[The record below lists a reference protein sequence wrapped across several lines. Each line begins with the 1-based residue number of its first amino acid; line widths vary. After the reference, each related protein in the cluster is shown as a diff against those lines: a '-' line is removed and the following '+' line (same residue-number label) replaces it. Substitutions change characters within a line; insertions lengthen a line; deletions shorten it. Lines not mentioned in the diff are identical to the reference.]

1 MTTYKPLLSEKEI
14 EERRIWQIEV
24 YQKLK
29 AIKEKQIVNVL
40 GKEIIVL
47 PGLFAPVFED
57 SKFLAQAVKDETKD
71 GDKVLD
77 LGTGTGIQGIFT
89 AEKASEVISVDINP
103 VALECAKLN
112 VQHHHLENTITIF
125 ESDLFSNIEEK
136 FDLIIFNPPFRWFKP
151 RDILERGELDE
162 NYSTLNKFFS
172 EVKNYL
178 KENGRILL
186 VFSSSGDLKY
196 LEQLISNSI
205 FSSKVVKQET
215 FDKWTY
221 VVYRLSLD

>member
-14 EERRIWQIEV
+14 EERKIWQTKV

-29 AIKEKQIVNVL
+29 SIREKQLVNVL

-57 SKFLAQAVKDETKD
+57 SKFLAQAVRDETKE
-71 GDKVLD
+71 GDVVLD
-77 LGTGTGIQGIFT
+77 LGTGTGIQGIFA
-89 AEKASEVISVDINP
+89 AEKASKVISVDINS

-112 VQHHHLENTITIF
+112 VHHHHLENKITIF
-125 ESDLFSNIEEK
+125 ESDLFSNIDEK

-162 NYSTLNKFFS
+162 NYSTLNKFFNVA
-172 EVKNYL
+172 ENYL
-178 KENGRILL
+178 RKKGRILL

-196 LEQLISNSI
+196 LEQLISKSI
-205 FSSKVVKQET
+205 FSSKIVRQET

>member
-14 EERRIWQIEV
+14 RERKIWQKQI

-57 SKFLAQAVKDETKD
+57 SKFLAQAVRDETKD
-71 GDKVLD
+71 GDVVLD
-77 LGTGTGIQGIFT
+77 LGTGTGVQGIF
-89 AEKASEVISVDINP
+89 ASKKASKITSVDINP
-103 VALECAKLN
+103 AALECARLN
-112 VQHHHLENTITIF
+112 VHHHHLENKMTIF
-125 ESDLFSNIEEK
+125 ESDLFSNINQK

-151 RDILERGELDE
+151 KDILERGELDE
-162 NYSTLNKFFS
+162 NYSTLNKFFDKA
-172 EVKNYL
+172 KNYL

-196 LEQLISNSI
+196 LEQLISNSV
-205 FSSKVVKQET
+205 FSSKIVKQET

-221 VVYRLSLD
+221 VVYRLSID

>member
-1 MTTYKPLLSEKEI
+1 MATYNPLLSKEEI
-14 EERRIWQIEV
+14 EERRIWQAET

-29 AIKEKQIVNVL
+29 SIKEKQTVNVL

-57 SKFLAQAVKDETKD
+57 SKFLAQAVRDETKD
-71 GDKVLD
+71 CDVVLD
-77 LGTGTGIQGIFT
+77 LGTGTGIQGVFA
-89 AEKASEVISVDINP
+89 AEKASKVISVDVNP
-103 VALECAKLN
+103 IAVECARLN
-112 VQHHHLENTITIF
+112 AHHHHIKNKMKVF
-125 ESDLFSNIEEK
+125 ESDLFSNINEK

-172 EVKNYL
+172 EAENYL
-178 KENGRILL
+178 KERGRILL

-196 LEQLISNSI
+196 LERLISNSV
-205 FSSKVVKQET
+205 FSSKIVKQET
-215 FDKWTY
+215 FDRWTY
-221 VVYRLSLD
+221 VVYRLS